1 MHYRYMLHRTCSD
14 EDVMRMNQENGT
26 HSYGQTQHITRE
38 ERAPL
43 NEDLEQ
49 EESLVASPEDEE
61 DVAQDL
67 SMATDDVA
75 NNDTI
80 ES

>member
-1 MHYRYMLHRTCSD
+1 
-14 EDVMRMNQENGT
+14 MRVNQENGT

-38 ERAPL
+38 ERPPL

-49 EESLVASPEDEE
+49 EESLAASPEDDNEE

-75 NNDTI
+75 NNDAI

>member
-1 MHYRYMLHRTCSD
+1 MRTK
-14 EDVMRMNQENGT
+14 QENGT
-26 HSYGQTQHITRE
+26 HSHSRIQHITKVERLGIQDEVDHADSIE
-38 ERAPL
+38 EH
-43 NEDLEQ
+43 D
-49 EESLVASPEDEE
+49 

-75 NNDTI
+75 SDDII